1 MTSLPPQD
9 PLITLWQTIPK
20 PDTGHLLQ
28 EVQRLNRL
36 QQRLNRTVL
45 AILCG
50 IGILLIFEEA
60 TGRVTSHGILS
71 GIWILGLVIGLV
83 YHRRARCNRFD
94 ALTLDTVSLLE
105 SMIARAKRD
114 LFVARCLYAGVPCGA
129 VAGYIAMTLARIG
142 ASSPGNGVSPHLRTI
157 QTGAGIAAL
166 IVMMV
171 AGAILADSRRLQ
183 VQELS
188 DKLKSIASDL

>member
-9 PLITLWQTIPK
+9 PLIALWQTTPK

-36 QQRLNRTVL
+36 HQRLKRTVL
-45 AILCG
+45 GIMCG
-50 IGILLIFEEA
+50 IGVLLIFEEA

-83 YHRRARCNRFD
+83 YHRRARCDRFD
-94 ALTLDTVSLLE
+94 ALSLDTVSLLK

-129 VAGYIAMTLARIG
+129 VAI
-142 ASSPGNGVSPHLRTI
+142 
-157 QTGAGIAAL
+157 
-166 IVMMV
+166 
-171 AGAILADSRRLQ
+171 
-183 VQELS
+183 
-188 DKLKSIASDL
+188 

>member
-9 PLITLWQTIPK
+9 PFIALWQTIPK

-28 EVQRLNRL
+28 EVQRFNRL
-36 QQRLNRTVL
+36 HHRLNRTVL
-45 AILCG
+45 AIMCG

-60 TGRVTSHGILS
+60 TRRVPSHGILS

-94 ALTLDTVSLLE
+94 ALTLDTVSLLK

-129 VAGYIAMTLARIG
+129 LAGYIAMRLA
-142 ASSPGNGVSPHLRTI
+142 GNGVSSPAGISPQLRTI

-166 IVMMV
+166 IIMMT
-171 AGAILADSRRLQ
+171 AGAILARSRRVQ

-188 DKLKSIASDL
+188 DKLRSITGDL